1 MTDLFDVA
9 SRIIAI
15 AGEMARA
22 GKLWPLPA
30 DGELRLSIMPGRHV
44 IVHILQRN
52 GGLGLSMM
60 IDSAEALKA
69 RDPDMNIRRTLE
81 TMAIELQ
88 TAKRERRL

>member
-1 MTDLFDVA
+1 MNDMFFTA

-60 IDSAEALKA
+60 IDSATATQG
-69 RDPDMNIRRTLE
+69 RDPDGSIRRTLE
-81 TMAIELQ
+81 TMAVELQ